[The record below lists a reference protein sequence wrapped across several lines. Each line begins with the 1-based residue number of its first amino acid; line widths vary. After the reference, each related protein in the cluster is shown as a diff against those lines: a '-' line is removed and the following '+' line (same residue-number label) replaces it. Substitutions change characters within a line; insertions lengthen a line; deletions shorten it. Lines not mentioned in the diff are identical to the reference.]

1 MQTGGLARF
10 GSVFFHGWKTS
21 LVAIA
26 LGMAL
31 SLLLVGFSM
40 PYWKIADQDLPLAY
54 NGLLLN
60 DGRAQEYFEHT
71 GYLYHLLLAAWY
83 RLLHWLGFLPVHA
96 LSELPPAA
104 DVAGV
109 DRAWQQLVEAG
120 RVLSLILGVAFVWAY
135 AALMRRLI
143 GDWRI
148 AVMAAI
154 ALAWSG
160 GVAMHIRIMRTEL
173 LSAGLVTCALLL
185 VVVAARARAV
195 RRAVY
200 IGLAGLCASL
210 AIITK
215 VQALLPALAIPI
227 IALAFGQTVPA
238 GEREAPGAAR
248 PWTVAAVAIAV
259 AVALALPAFVLLAQ
273 GMAGGTNYRPIGGG
287 MSGIYQ
293 WLIALWV
300 AVTSPGPIFY
310 RQPRI
315 GFKGRRF
322 MLIKFRTMK
331 VNAET
336 HIHEAYLEHLIVSDR
351 PMIKL
356 DSTGDPRLIL
366 GGKFLRAT
374 GLDELPQIFNVLKGE
389 MSLVGPR
396 PCTVGEFERYAPEQR
411 ARVNALPGLTG
422 LWQVNGKNRT
432 TFRQMIEMDIFYS
445 RNISLS
451 LDLKIILR
459 TLPAIVGQFSD
470 SVQPSSRS
478 SAQPTPPVK
487 T

>member
-1 MQTGGLARF
+1 MMPATTGGSVSRSLGQEKRQKIMEGRTNEVQRSKREARVNRVPS
-10 GSVFFHGWKTS
+10 G
-21 LVAIA
+21 
-26 LGMAL
+26 
-31 SLLLVGFSM
+31 
-40 PYWKIADQDLPLAY
+40 
-54 NGLLLN
+54 NG
-60 DGRAQEYFEHT
+60 EE
-71 GYLYHLLLAAWY
+71 AAEVT
-83 RLLHWLGFLPVHA
+83 RFLH
-96 LSELPPAA
+96 
-104 DVAGV
+104 
-109 DRAWQQLVEAG
+109 QLVTEVA
-120 RVLSLILGVAFVWAY
+120 RVHRGDSET
-135 AALMRRLI
+135 RLPSNPYS
-143 GDWRI
+143 GEE
-148 AVMAAI
+148 
-154 ALAWSG
+154 LA
-160 GVAMHIRIMRTEL
+160 T
-173 LSAGLVTCALLL
+173 
-185 VVVAARARAV
+185 
-195 RRAVY
+195 
-200 IGLAGLCASL
+200 
-210 AIITK
+210 
-215 VQALLPALAIPI
+215 
-227 IALAFGQTVPA
+227 
-238 GEREAPGAAR
+238 
-248 PWTVAAVAIAV
+248 
-259 AVALALPAFVLLAQ
+259 ALPKWKRFIDLAVVILLFPVWL
-273 GMAGGTNYRPIGGG
+273 PI
-287 MSGIYQ
+287 MT
-293 WLIALWV
+293 LVALWV

-315 GFKGRRF
+315 GFKGCRF

-356 DSTGDPRLIL
+356 DATGDPRLIP

-374 GLDELPQIFNVLKGE
+374 ALDELPQIFNVLKGE

-396 PCTVGEFERYAPEQR
+396 PCTVGEFECYAPEQR

-459 TLPAIVGQFSD
+459 TLPAIVSQLSD

>member
-1 MQTGGLARF
+1 MTPATTGGSVSRSLGSGGQEKQKKMMEGRTNEVPKSNREPRMNRVTSGNGEEAAEVTRF
-10 GSVFFHGWKTS
+10 
-21 LVAIA
+21 
-26 LGMAL
+26 
-31 SLLLVGFSM
+31 
-40 PYWKIADQDLPLAY
+40 
-54 NGLLLN
+54 
-60 DGRAQEYFEHT
+60 
-71 GYLYHLLLAAWY
+71 
-83 RLLHWLGFLPVHA
+83 LH
-96 LSELPPAA
+96 
-104 DVAGV
+104 
-109 DRAWQQLVEAG
+109 QLVTEVA
-120 RVLSLILGVAFVWAY
+120 RVHRGDSETRLPSNPYSRKEFA
-135 AALMRRLI
+135 AALPKWKRFI
-143 GDWRI
+143 D
-148 AVMAAI
+148 
-154 ALAWSG
+154 
-160 GVAMHIRIMRTEL
+160 
-173 LSAGLVTCALLL
+173 
-185 VVVAARARAV
+185 
-195 RRAVY
+195 
-200 IGLAGLCASL
+200 L
-210 AIITK
+210 AIVI
-215 VQALLPALAIPI
+215 LLFPVWLPI
-227 IALAFGQTVPA
+227 MTLV
-238 GEREAPGAAR
+238 
-248 PWTVAAVAIAV
+248 
-259 AVALALPAFVLLAQ
+259 
-273 GMAGGTNYRPIGGG
+273 
-287 MSGIYQ
+287 
-293 WLIALWV
+293 ALWV

-315 GFKGRRF
+315 GFKGCRF

-336 HIHEAYLEHLIVSDR
+336 HVHEAYLEHLIVSDR

-356 DSTGDPRLIL
+356 DATGDSRLIL

-396 PCTVGEFERYAPEQR
+396 PCTVGEFECYAPEQR

-459 TLPAIVGQFSD
+459 TLPAIIGQLSD

>member
-1 MQTGGLARF
+1 MTPATTGGSVSRPL
-10 GSVFFHGWKTS
+10 GSVGQEKRKKMMEGRTNEVPKSNREPRMNRVTS
-21 LVAIA
+21 GNGEEPAEVTRFLHQLVTEVARVHRGDSERR
-26 LGMAL
+26 LP
-31 SLLLVGFSM
+31 SN
-40 PYWKIADQDLPLAY
+40 PYS
-54 NGLLLN
+54 
-60 DGRAQEYFEHT
+60 REE
-71 GYLYHLLLAAWY
+71 LAA
-83 RLLHWLGFLPVHA
+83 
-96 LSELPPAA
+96 
-104 DVAGV
+104 
-109 DRAWQQLVEAG
+109 
-120 RVLSLILGVAFVWAY
+120 
-135 AALMRRLI
+135 
-143 GDWRI
+143 
-148 AVMAAI
+148 
-154 ALAWSG
+154 
-160 GVAMHIRIMRTEL
+160 
-173 LSAGLVTCALLL
+173 
-185 VVVAARARAV
+185 
-195 RRAVY
+195 
-200 IGLAGLCASL
+200 
-210 AIITK
+210 
-215 VQALLPALAIPI
+215 
-227 IALAFGQTVPA
+227 
-238 GEREAPGAAR
+238 
-248 PWTVAAVAIAV
+248 
-259 AVALALPAFVLLAQ
+259 ALPKWKRFIDLAMVTLLFPVWL
-273 GMAGGTNYRPIGGG
+273 PI
-287 MSGIYQ
+287 MT
-293 WLIALWV
+293 LIALWV

-336 HIHEAYLEHLIVSDR
+336 HIHEAYLEHLIISDR

-356 DSTGDPRLIL
+356 DATGDPRLIP

-396 PCTVGEFERYAPEQR
+396 PCTVGEFERYSPEQR

-459 TLPAIVGQFSD
+459 TPPAILGQFFET
-470 SVQPSSRS
+470 VQPLSRS

>member
-1 MQTGGLARF
+1 MDLAI
-10 GSVFFHGWKTS
+10 V
-21 LVAIA
+21 
-26 LGMAL
+26 
-31 SLLLVGFSM
+31 
-40 PYWKIADQDLPLAY
+40 
-54 NGLLLN
+54 
-60 DGRAQEYFEHT
+60 
-71 GYLYHLLLAAWY
+71 
-83 RLLHWLGFLPVHA
+83 
-96 LSELPPAA
+96 
-104 DVAGV
+104 
-109 DRAWQQLVEAG
+109 
-120 RVLSLILGVAFVWAY
+120 
-135 AALMRRLI
+135 
-143 GDWRI
+143 
-148 AVMAAI
+148 
-154 ALAWSG
+154 
-160 GVAMHIRIMRTEL
+160 
-173 LSAGLVTCALLL
+173 ALLFPVWLPIMTL
-185 VVVAARARAV
+185 V
-195 RRAVY
+195 
-200 IGLAGLCASL
+200 
-210 AIITK
+210 
-215 VQALLPALAIPI
+215 
-227 IALAFGQTVPA
+227 
-238 GEREAPGAAR
+238 
-248 PWTVAAVAIAV
+248 
-259 AVALALPAFVLLAQ
+259 
-273 GMAGGTNYRPIGGG
+273 
-287 MSGIYQ
+287 
-293 WLIALWV
+293 ALWV

-356 DSTGDPRLIL
+356 DSTGDPRLTL

-396 PCTVGEFERYAPEQR
+396 PCTVLEFERYAPEQR
-411 ARVNALPGLTG
+411 ARVNALPGITG

-470 SVQPSSRS
+470 SVQPLSRS
-478 SAQPTPPVK
+478 SAQPTPPVE

>member
-1 MQTGGLARF
+1 MNRVTSGNGEKAAEVTRFLHQLVTEVARVHR
-10 GSVFFHGWKTS
+10 GDSES
-21 LVAIA
+21 A
-26 LGMAL
+26 LP
-31 SLLLVGFSM
+31 STPCS
-40 PYWKIADQDLPLAY
+40 
-54 NGLLLN
+54 
-60 DGRAQEYFEHT
+60 RQE
-71 GYLYHLLLAAWY
+71 LAA
-83 RLLHWLGFLPVHA
+83 
-96 LSELPPAA
+96 
-104 DVAGV
+104 
-109 DRAWQQLVEAG
+109 
-120 RVLSLILGVAFVWAY
+120 
-135 AALMRRLI
+135 
-143 GDWRI
+143 
-148 AVMAAI
+148 
-154 ALAWSG
+154 
-160 GVAMHIRIMRTEL
+160 
-173 LSAGLVTCALLL
+173 
-185 VVVAARARAV
+185 
-195 RRAVY
+195 
-200 IGLAGLCASL
+200 
-210 AIITK
+210 
-215 VQALLPALAIPI
+215 
-227 IALAFGQTVPA
+227 
-238 GEREAPGAAR
+238 
-248 PWTVAAVAIAV
+248 
-259 AVALALPAFVLLAQ
+259 ALPKWKRFIDLAMVTLLFPVWL
-273 GMAGGTNYRPIGGG
+273 PI
-287 MSGIYQ
+287 MT
-293 WLIALWV
+293 LVALWV

-411 ARVNALPGLTG
+411 ARVNALPGITG

-470 SVQPSSRS
+470 SEQPLSRS

>member
-1 MQTGGLARF
+1 MEGRTNEFRK
-10 GSVFFHGWKTS
+10 SNRKPRVNRVTS
-21 LVAIA
+21 RNGQETSEVA
-26 LGMAL
+26 
-31 SLLLVGFSM
+31 
-40 PYWKIADQDLPLAY
+40 
-54 NGLLLN
+54 
-60 DGRAQEYFEHT
+60 
-71 GYLYHLLLAAWY
+71 
-83 RLLHWLGFLPVHA
+83 RLLH
-96 LSELPPAA
+96 
-104 DVAGV
+104 
-109 DRAWQQLVEAG
+109 QLVTEVA
-120 RVLSLILGVAFVWAY
+120 RVHRGDSDTALPSIPCSREELA
-135 AALMRRLI
+135 AALPKWKRFIDLAM
-143 GDWRI
+143 
-148 AVMAAI
+148 VMLLFPI
-154 ALAWSG
+154 WLP
-160 GVAMHIRIMRTEL
+160 IMT
-173 LSAGLVTCALLL
+173 LV
-185 VVVAARARAV
+185 
-195 RRAVY
+195 
-200 IGLAGLCASL
+200 
-210 AIITK
+210 
-215 VQALLPALAIPI
+215 
-227 IALAFGQTVPA
+227 
-238 GEREAPGAAR
+238 
-248 PWTVAAVAIAV
+248 
-259 AVALALPAFVLLAQ
+259 
-273 GMAGGTNYRPIGGG
+273 
-287 MSGIYQ
+287 
-293 WLIALWV
+293 ALWV

-445 RNISLS
+445 RNIALS

>member
-1 MQTGGLARF
+1 MPATTGGSVSRSLGQEKRQKIMEGRTNEVQRSKREARVNRVPSGNGEEAAEVTRF
-10 GSVFFHGWKTS
+10 LHQ
-21 LVAIA
+21 LVTEVARVHRGDSETR
-26 LGMAL
+26 LP
-31 SLLLVGFSM
+31 SN
-40 PYWKIADQDLPLAY
+40 PYS
-54 NGLLLN
+54 
-60 DGRAQEYFEHT
+60 REE
-71 GYLYHLLLAAWY
+71 LAA
-83 RLLHWLGFLPVHA
+83 
-96 LSELPPAA
+96 
-104 DVAGV
+104 
-109 DRAWQQLVEAG
+109 
-120 RVLSLILGVAFVWAY
+120 
-135 AALMRRLI
+135 
-143 GDWRI
+143 
-148 AVMAAI
+148 
-154 ALAWSG
+154 
-160 GVAMHIRIMRTEL
+160 
-173 LSAGLVTCALLL
+173 
-185 VVVAARARAV
+185 
-195 RRAVY
+195 
-200 IGLAGLCASL
+200 
-210 AIITK
+210 
-215 VQALLPALAIPI
+215 
-227 IALAFGQTVPA
+227 
-238 GEREAPGAAR
+238 
-248 PWTVAAVAIAV
+248 
-259 AVALALPAFVLLAQ
+259 ALPKWKRFIDLAVVILLF
-273 GMAGGTNYRPIGGG
+273 PV
-287 MSGIYQ
+287 
-293 WLIALWV
+293 WLSIMTLVALWV

-315 GFKGRRF
+315 GFKGCRF

-356 DSTGDPRLIL
+356 DATGDPRLIP

-374 GLDELPQIFNVLKGE
+374 ALDELPQIFNVLKGE

-396 PCTVGEFERYAPEQR
+396 PCTVGEFECYAPEQR

-459 TLPAIVGQFSD
+459 TLPAIVSQFFD

>member
-1 MQTGGLARF
+1 MTRRARRF
-10 GSVFFHGWKTS
+10 IEHPIMSVITVKR
-21 LVAIA
+21 
-26 LGMAL
+26 
-31 SLLLVGFSM
+31 
-40 PYWKIADQDLPLAY
+40 PLRKRTPDTTV
-54 NGLLLN
+54 NG
-60 DGRAQEYFEHT
+60 EEE
-71 GYLYHLLLAAWY
+71 AAEVT
-83 RLLHWLGFLPVHA
+83 RFLH
-96 LSELPPAA
+96 
-104 DVAGV
+104 
-109 DRAWQQLVEAG
+109 QLVTE
-120 RVLSLILGVAFVWAY
+120 VA
-135 AALMRRLI
+135 RIHR
-143 GDWRI
+143 GDPEPLFPSNPFSRE
-148 AVMAAI
+148 
-154 ALAWSG
+154 
-160 GVAMHIRIMRTEL
+160 EL
-173 LSAGLVTCALLL
+173 
-185 VVVAARARAV
+185 
-195 RRAVY
+195 
-200 IGLAGLCASL
+200 
-210 AIITK
+210 
-215 VQALLPALAIPI
+215 
-227 IALAFGQTVPA
+227 
-238 GEREAPGAAR
+238 
-248 PWTVAAVAIAV
+248 
-259 AVALALPAFVLLAQ
+259 AVALPKWKRFIDLAMVTLLFPVWLPIMTLV
-273 GMAGGTNYRPIGGG
+273 
-287 MSGIYQ
+287 
-293 WLIALWV
+293 ALWV
-300 AVTSPGPIFY
+300 AVTSPGPVFY

-366 GGKFLRAT
+366 GGKFLRVT

-470 SVQPSSRS
+470 SVQPLSRS
-478 SAQPTPPVK
+478 SAQPTPLVK

>member
-1 MQTGGLARF
+1 MTPATTGGSVSRSLGSPGQEKREKIMEGRTNEFQKSNREPRVNRVTSGDGEQAAEVARF
-10 GSVFFHGWKTS
+10 LHQ
-21 LVAIA
+21 LVTEVARVHRDSETA
-26 LGMAL
+26 LP
-31 SLLLVGFSM
+31 STPCS
-40 PYWKIADQDLPLAY
+40 
-54 NGLLLN
+54 
-60 DGRAQEYFEHT
+60 REE
-71 GYLYHLLLAAWY
+71 LAA
-83 RLLHWLGFLPVHA
+83 
-96 LSELPPAA
+96 
-104 DVAGV
+104 
-109 DRAWQQLVEAG
+109 
-120 RVLSLILGVAFVWAY
+120 
-135 AALMRRLI
+135 
-143 GDWRI
+143 
-148 AVMAAI
+148 
-154 ALAWSG
+154 
-160 GVAMHIRIMRTEL
+160 
-173 LSAGLVTCALLL
+173 
-185 VVVAARARAV
+185 
-195 RRAVY
+195 
-200 IGLAGLCASL
+200 
-210 AIITK
+210 
-215 VQALLPALAIPI
+215 
-227 IALAFGQTVPA
+227 
-238 GEREAPGAAR
+238 
-248 PWTVAAVAIAV
+248 
-259 AVALALPAFVLLAQ
+259 ALPKWKRFIDLAMVTLLFPVWL
-273 GMAGGTNYRPIGGG
+273 PI
-287 MSGIYQ
+287 MT
-293 WLIALWV
+293 LVALWV

-336 HIHEAYLEHLIVSDR
+336 HIHEAYLEHLIISDR

-356 DSTGDPRLIL
+356 DATGDPRLIP

-459 TLPAIVGQFSD
+459 TPPAILGQFFET
-470 SVQPSSRS
+470 VQPLSRS
-478 SAQPTPPVK
+478 NAQPTPPVK

>member
-1 MQTGGLARF
+1 MTPATTGGSVSRFLGAVGQEKRKKMMEGRTNEVPKSNREPRTNRVTRVTSGNGEEPAEVTRFLHQLVTEVARVHR
-10 GSVFFHGWKTS
+10 GDSERRLPS
-21 LVAIA
+21 N
-26 LGMAL
+26 
-31 SLLLVGFSM
+31 
-40 PYWKIADQDLPLAY
+40 PYS
-54 NGLLLN
+54 
-60 DGRAQEYFEHT
+60 REE
-71 GYLYHLLLAAWY
+71 LAA
-83 RLLHWLGFLPVHA
+83 
-96 LSELPPAA
+96 
-104 DVAGV
+104 
-109 DRAWQQLVEAG
+109 
-120 RVLSLILGVAFVWAY
+120 
-135 AALMRRLI
+135 
-143 GDWRI
+143 
-148 AVMAAI
+148 
-154 ALAWSG
+154 
-160 GVAMHIRIMRTEL
+160 
-173 LSAGLVTCALLL
+173 
-185 VVVAARARAV
+185 
-195 RRAVY
+195 
-200 IGLAGLCASL
+200 
-210 AIITK
+210 
-215 VQALLPALAIPI
+215 
-227 IALAFGQTVPA
+227 
-238 GEREAPGAAR
+238 
-248 PWTVAAVAIAV
+248 
-259 AVALALPAFVLLAQ
+259 ALPKWKRFIDLAMVTLLFPVWL
-273 GMAGGTNYRPIGGG
+273 PI
-287 MSGIYQ
+287 MT
-293 WLIALWV
+293 LIALWV

-336 HIHEAYLEHLIVSDR
+336 HIHEAYLEHLIISDR

-356 DSTGDPRLIL
+356 DATGDPRLIP

-396 PCTVGEFERYAPEQR
+396 PCTVGEFERYSPEQR

-459 TLPAIVGQFSD
+459 TPPAILGQFFET
-470 SVQPSSRS
+470 VQPLSRS